1 MDFHGLLGQDAGPDD
16 DAGLDA
22 SGEQT
27 QVDEDFE
34 LDSVPIFGLPYDADE
49 HDTFEPRSINGPGVV
64 NSSDNPG
71 SQFGSGLG
79 LHQRD
84 VKSKEPVISL
94 SVHDA
99 TFSRNL
105 FSNFDATGI
114 KLPWETGIFREL
126 LGDEPLSE
134 PLVPKMPIES
144 LCSFDIGDTPQ
155 HVSESVARVAVPF
168 GSTPV
173 FESCIS
179 TGDDLNYFAKRQ
191 QLRDVAI
198 GKFLVILRQWPN
210 ASKTGR
216 LVANLDMTG
225 QQQDE
230 VREILDA
237 VLGVKSPATLIKR
250 ANALLAFMRWAV
262 SSGRGASSPF
272 NEQMVWEYFQH
283 LKSTGAAATRADS
296 TMSSLRFAFHLL
308 GFECLETSMNSRRL
322 VGLCEIMLTG
332 KRLLRQALVL
342 TVPQVLRLH
351 EILEDPGR
359 HLVDRVLVAYL
370 LFALYGR
377 CRNSDLLAIHTIDT
391 DFDASG
397 GFMVVNTSNHKSG
410 RMASLKTRLLPIIIP
425 CRGVDGTVWP
435 VTAFQ
440 VMKEAKCLPCNPI
453 NGPLLRAPTDVTGEY
468 MRRGLKT
475 TEVSKA
481 LRGFLK
487 IEEPASGTDNEVVT
501 SHSLKATLLAWSA
514 RYGLSPQT
522 RSLLGRHT
530 SCLNETFA
538 IYSRDLA
545 CAPVAELQRLIDD
558 VHAGMFAPD
567 GERSKF
573 FRSACEQTDIPVKE
587 EQQVS
592 SDVVSLIDSPQAPG
606 EEVPSQVEAGTLGF
620 DAGDNTAPESQLAP
634 TDAQNEPLNDF
645 GDETDSSSESC
656 ASSTEESDVQEPQAR
671 VKRFRA
677 KIPSNEKWYVHSKS
691 HLIHRFES
699 DAQSDV
705 PLLVCGKRLTG
716 SYVACT
722 EATAWNTLCKS
733 CNRR

>member
-1 MDFHGLLGQDAGPDD
+1 
-16 DAGLDA
+16 
-22 SGEQT
+22 
-27 QVDEDFE
+27 
-34 LDSVPIFGLPYDADE
+34 
-49 HDTFEPRSINGPGVV
+49 
-64 NSSDNPG
+64 
-71 SQFGSGLG
+71 
-79 LHQRD
+79 
-84 VKSKEPVISL
+84 
-94 SVHDA
+94 
-99 TFSRNL
+99 
-105 FSNFDATGI
+105 
-114 KLPWETGIFREL
+114 
-126 LGDEPLSE
+126 
-134 PLVPKMPIES
+134 
-144 LCSFDIGDTPQ
+144 
-155 HVSESVARVAVPF
+155 
-168 GSTPV
+168 
-173 FESCIS
+173 
-179 TGDDLNYFAKRQ
+179 
-191 QLRDVAI
+191 
-198 GKFLVILRQWPN
+198 
-210 ASKTGR
+210 
-216 LVANLDMTG
+216 
-225 QQQDE
+225 
-230 VREILDA
+230 
-237 VLGVKSPATLIKR
+237 
-250 ANALLAFMRWAV
+250 
-262 SSGRGASSPF
+262 
-272 NEQMVWEYFQH
+272 
-283 LKSTGAAATRADS
+283 
-296 TMSSLRFAFHLL
+296 
-308 GFECLETSMNSRRL
+308 
-322 VGLCEIMLTG
+322 
-332 KRLLRQALVL
+332 
-342 TVPQVLRLH
+342 
-351 EILEDPGR
+351 
-359 HLVDRVLVAYL
+359 
-370 LFALYGR
+370 
-377 CRNSDLLAIHTIDT
+377 
-391 DFDASG
+391 
-397 GFMVVNTSNHKSG
+397 
-410 RMASLKTRLLPIIIP
+410 MASLKTRLLPIIIP

-545 CAPVAELQRLIDD
+545 CAPAAELQRLIDD

-573 FRSACEQTDIPVKE
+573 FRSACEQTDIPVKD

-606 EEVPSQVEAGTLGF
+606 EEVPSQVEAGALGF
-620 DAGDNTAPESQLAP
+620 VAGDDTAPESQLAP